1 MAGSADPNP
10 KKDPKKDPESPK
22 GPQEN
27 DVRNDS
33 TPAGAT
39 RENDA
44 SALLTVEE
52 MAARLA
58 GFTGPCA
65 VAGIPLRGLVV
76 PGPGGIDPARVRV
89 AGSLMSTYLYGMR
102 LMFFPAVDRAREL
115 LDTQDLCLERDVD
128 DGPTDR
134 VTDRV
139 TGNAL
144 RNALYCWPD
153 RYDRVS
159 PLQRA
164 TLVAQVLGQ
173 PHPDV
178 PAEQVNAEI
187 EPLLRNMFGLINSV
201 CDPGLC
207 RTDPTP
213 ATEDALRLARE
224 SVRYQFSRSVTELTA
239 MRVRDLQDQLH
250 TAVVVLTSL
259 ADRIASPCRTQ
270 LGADLWAGLD
280 RLVGPQLRAEKID
293 VMSVAHAAEAWQTVF
308 TWLADDTVDDDLL
321 EETKRLCGAVSR
333 LQAPRQTG
341 GCACTATGP
350 IPVS

>member
-10 KKDPKKDPESPK
+10 KKDPKKDPEGPK
-22 GPQEN
+22 DPQEN
-27 DVRNDS
+27 DVRKDS

-153 RYDRVS
+153 RYDRVT

-224 SVRYQFSRSVTELTA
+224 SVRYQLSRSVTELTA

-270 LGADLWAGLD
+270 LGADIWAGLD
-280 RLVGPQLRAEKID
+280 RLVGPQLRADKID

-308 TWLADDTVDDDLL
+308 AWLAADIADDDLL
-321 EETKRLCGAVSR
+321 KETRPLCGAVSR

-341 GCACTATGP
+341 GCACTATGLTC
-350 IPVS
+350 VS